1 VLPAAGV
8 PETRW
13 ADKSEGS
20 ERTYLS
26 IGREQEPTKEA
37 VMHMGRKKWNREG
50 YNKLR
55 GLC

>member
-1 VLPAAGV
+1 MLPAAGV

-37 VMHMGRKKWNREG
+37 VMHMGRKEWNREG